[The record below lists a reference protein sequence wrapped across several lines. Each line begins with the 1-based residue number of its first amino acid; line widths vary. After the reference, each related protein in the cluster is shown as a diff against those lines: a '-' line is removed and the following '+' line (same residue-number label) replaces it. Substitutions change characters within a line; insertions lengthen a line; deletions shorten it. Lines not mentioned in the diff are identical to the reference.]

1 MIKVKHPVEECN
13 ISQEKL
19 LAACP
24 AEERRYHELVFT
36 VGNISYRYHHEARE
50 YSPNLEDYQEWL
62 EGLPENVRRGME
74 QLGFEGC
81 RNVLSFTRYVMEKHD
96 VGMEEY
102 TMQHMG
108 AEDYAAYQVIAKA

>member
-1 MIKVKHPVEECN
+1 MIKVKHPIEECN
-13 ISQEKL
+13 ISQEKF

-24 AEERRYHELVFT
+24 SGDHRYHELMFT
-36 VGNISYRYHHEARE
+36 VGNISYRYHHEAKD
-50 YSPNLEDYQEWL
+50 YSPDLEDYQEWL

-74 QLGFEGC
+74 QLGFDGC

-102 TMQHMG
+102 IRQHMV
-108 AEDYAAYQVIAKA
+108 AEDYADYQAIAKA